1 MRLKT
6 ILLPLILAMFFG
18 TPVFAAEDE
27 FRANN
32 VFIDVEFYG
41 LDNPQCGADG
51 EFRVIQVIPRQ
62 QQNNEVDFEIVIFSV
77 LVNLSNGV
85 VGQGFTQ
92 TPQSVDLNSP
102 SDLYYNIL
110 CYDSLKNSQNIQK
123 RILIEK
129 EDPNSNLFY
138 DVKINDKK
146 LGSVAANFDY
156 LQTSNIIEKNSNF
169 LIVTGADACNSYGS
183 FRMVNINH
191 EPNTK
196 TNYEID
202 VSSLFFNKVSITENG
217 KTKNTFA
224 IVGSGII
231 SYTASDPAKKIVLD
245 NNINCL
251 NIGDAKEK
259 FELTLN
265 EDGQASLNLPPI
277 RSHY

>member
-1 MRLKT
+1 MKT
-6 ILLPLILAMFFG
+6 KFILIPFILALIFG
-18 TPVFAAEDE
+18 VPVFATEDE
-27 FRANN
+27 IPTNN

-41 LDNPQCGADG
+41 LDNPRCGADG
-51 EFRVIQVIPRQ
+51 EFRVIQVIPKQ
-62 QQNNEVDFEIVIFSV
+62 QQNNDVNFEIVVFSV

-92 TPQSVDLNSP
+92 TPQAVDLNNSV
-102 SDLYYNIL
+102 DVYYNIS
-110 CYDSLKNSQNIQK
+110 CYDNLENSQNVQK

-129 EDPNSNLFY
+129 ENPNSNLFY
-138 DVKINDKK
+138 GVKINDKK
-146 LGSVAANFDY
+146 LGSVVANFDY
-156 LQTSNIIEKNSNF
+156 LQTSKVIEKNSNF

-191 EPNTK
+191 DPNTK

-202 VSSLFFNKVSITENG
+202 VSSLFFNKVSLTENG
-217 KTKNTFA
+217 KTNDTFN

-231 SYTASDPAKKIVLD
+231 SYNVNDPAGKIVLD
-245 NNINCL
+245 NNITCL

-265 EDGQASLNLPPI
+265 KDGHASLNLPPI